1 VDPTTAQATAAA
13 AQQAATDNM
22 PFIQRA
28 FEEGGITMYVI
39 LLVALIAVGLVIER
53 MMALKNLSIN
63 KKDFTDNIF
72 GMLLRGDLRQAIAFC
87 DSRPAPLTNVVKA
100 GLVQAMNKRPDEEVQ
115 VAMDA
120 QALKEGP
127 RLEGWSS
134 FLAVTGNVAVLAG
147 LLGTIIGMIRSFR
160 AVAAADPAEKAIELS
175 KGISHALNCTAFG
188 LVVAIISIVAYGY
201 FQLRIQRAEN
211 DMTETSM
218 SLLNLV
224 AANRDKLKE

>member
-1 VDPTTAQATAAA
+1 MDPTTAA
-13 AQQAATDNM
+13 AQQAAQQAAADNM

-39 LLVALIAVGLVIER
+39 LLVGLVTVGLVVER
-53 MMALKNLSIN
+53 LMTLKTLTID

-72 GMLLRGDLRQAIAFC
+72 GMILRGDLRQAIAFC
-87 DSRPAPLTNVVKA
+87 DSRQAPLTNVVKA
-100 GLVQAMNKRPDEEVQ
+100 GLVQTMNKRPDEEVQ

-147 LLGTIIGMIRSFR
+147 LLGTIIGMIKSFR
-160 AVAAADPAEKAIELS
+160 AVSAADPAEKALELS

-188 LVVAIISIVAYGY
+188 LIVAMISIIAYGY